1 MIEETNSNKIENASS
16 PEEVLDT
23 RSPEEIE
30 KELLEK
36 EQKET
41 IEAIANRP
49 VEEIA
54 AQFFAIV
61 YPLFKSKLQGLMAKD
76 AKQVIDAL
84 VAFPIEVSNPQFRN
98 EVSEQ
103 VFSLG
108 SRLLDAKFIMQQA
121 VEMDR
126 KIQAE
131 QKQSSNTEAVQEVLN
146 AVETNFEQGEQA
158 NG

>member
-1 MIEETNSNKIENASS
+1 MEETNSVKLENASTV
-16 PEEVLDT
+16 EEVLDT
-23 RSPEEIE
+23 RTPEEIE
-30 KELLEK
+30 KDLLEQ
-36 EQKET
+36 EHRAA
-41 IEAIANRP
+41 IEAVSKRP

-61 YPLFKSKLQGLMAKD
+61 YPMFRAKLQGLMAKD

-84 VAFPIEVSNPQFRN
+84 IAFPIEMQNPTFRN

-108 SRLLDAKFIMQQA
+108 TRLLDAKFIMQQA
-121 VEMDR
+121 VEMD
-126 KIQAE
+126 KTIQAE
-131 QKQSSNTEAVQEVLN
+131 KKQSSNTEAVQDVLN
-146 AVETNFEQGEQA
+146 AVETNFEQGENA